1 MSDAAKRGFEPP
13 VWRMPDGTPVSCHEK
28 IKVLNENLEEIR
40 QMCQD
45 ALEDGILME
54 CDENQLRRALHDL
67 VESLENPYAGRAG
80 KN

>member
-1 MSDAAKRGFEPP
+1 MTGPADRKFKAPTWLKPEGQ
-13 VWRMPDGTPVSCHEK
+13 PVSCREK

-54 CDENQLRRALHDL
+54 CDEVQIRAALHRL
-67 VESLENPYAGRAG
+67 VDSLENPYRGRAKG
-80 KN
+80 

>member
-1 MSDAAKRGFEPP
+1 MTRSADRKFEVP
-13 VWRMPDGTPVSCHEK
+13 VWLKPDGGPVSCYDT

-54 CDENQLRRALHDL
+54 CDEAQLRAVLIL
-67 VESLENPYAGRAG
+67 MVESLENPYADRT
-80 KN
+80 KD